1 MKKSPVSLLYAMVL
15 SVSLISFAP
24 FFSSEKSIF
33 SVYAQFGNSIS
44 GHVFGLQRQPLS
56 DVSIELLDD
65 FSPTIS
71 RTRTDA
77 SGRYSFSRIS
87 SGRFRVRILPYGLDY
102 EEQEQEIE
110 IQNFTRDGITTGF
123 DNVQR
128 DFYLKQRKGTQP
140 NTKSESLFVQEIPP
154 QAKETYKKAIN
165 LINGKKEEQGLK
177 ELKSSIELFPQ
188 YFEALE
194 RLGLEYIKLKHFE
207 AAHIL
212 LNKAVEINPRAYKSW
227 YGLAYSLYSLNA
239 IDQALKAAEKANSL
253 DQFSV
258 ESKLLTG
265 VLLRQAKRYEEA
277 EKDLKKAKELSKGS
291 VAEVHWHLALLYG
304 NNLKRYREAA
314 DELELFLKARP
325 DSKDAEDNEIFSRQS
340 RDVSNRN
347 FIFP

>member
-1 MKKSPVSLLYAMVL
+1 MKKSLLPLLYIMVM
-15 SVSLISFAP
+15 SMGLISFAP
-24 FFSSEKSIF
+24 FFSSESSIF
-33 SVYAQFGNSIS
+33 SAYAQGNSIS

-65 FSPTIS
+65 FSRTIA
-71 RTRTDA
+71 RTRTNA
-77 SGRYSFSRIS
+77 AGRYFFNRIS

-102 EEQEQEIE
+102 QEQEQEIE
-110 IQNFTRDGITTGF
+110 IQNFSRDGITTGF

-128 DFYLKQRKGTQP
+128 DFYLKQRRGSQP
-140 NTKSESLFVQEIPP
+140 NIKSESVFVQEIPQ
-154 QAKETYKKAIN
+154 QAKETYKKAID
-165 LINGKKEEQGLK
+165 LLDSKKEEQGLK
-177 ELKSSIELFPQ
+177 ELKSSIEMFPQ

-194 RLGLEYIKLKHFE
+194 RLGLEYVKSKHFE

-227 YGLAYSLYSLNA
+227 YGLAYSFYSLNA
-239 IDQALKAAEKANSL
+239 VDHALKAAEKANSL

-265 VLLRQAKRYEEA
+265 VLFRQAKRYEEA

-291 VAEVHWHLALLYG
+291 IAEVHWHLALLYG
-304 NNLKRYREAA
+304 NNLKRYGEAA

-325 DSKDAEDNEIFSRQS
+325 DSKDAENIKKLIKQFREKSRG
-340 RDVSNRN
+340 
-347 FIFP
+347 

>member
-1 MKKSPVSLLYAMVL
+1 MKKSLLSLLYAIVL
-15 SVSLISFAP
+15 PVGLISFAP
-24 FFSSEKSIF
+24 FFSSESSTF
-33 SVYAQFGNSIS
+33 SAYAQFGNSIS

-56 DVSIELLDD
+56 DISIELLDD
-65 FSPTIS
+65 FSRTIA
-71 RTRTDA
+71 RTRTNA
-77 SGRYSFSRIS
+77 AGRYFFNRIS

-110 IQNFTRDGITTGF
+110 IQNFSRDGITTGF
-123 DNVQR
+123 DNVQK

-140 NTKSESLFVQEIPP
+140 NTKSEFVFVQEIPR
-154 QAKETYKKAIN
+154 QAKETYKKAID
-165 LINGKKEEQGLK
+165 LLDSKKEEQGLK
-177 ELKSSIELFPQ
+177 ELKSSIEMFPQ

-194 RLGLEYIKLKHFE
+194 RLGLEYVKLKHFE

-253 DQFSV
+253 DKFSV

-265 VLLRQAKRYEEA
+265 VLLRQSKRYEEA
-277 EKDLKKAKELSKGS
+277 EKDLKKAKELAKGL

-304 NNLKRYREAA
+304 YNLKRYREAA
-314 DELELFLKARP
+314 NELELFLKARP
-325 DSKDAEDNEIFSRQS
+325 DSKDAEDIKKLIKQFKEKGQS
-340 RDVSNRN
+340 
-347 FIFP
+347 